1 MDDRTHALIISR
13 DNFGTPEIKCKPN
26 PDVINTNMA
35 AKPML
40 EVPNVFIIMVDV
52 EDKGGDLVMVVAA
65 IAVVD
70 AQAGLV
76 QENNDESTERVQQ
89 SNGKVMH
96 VRYNHDG
103 FGSVDTSVRNGDDIP
118 MATDSTF
125 RVVVVVVAVV
135 VVVVKSLLLLLLLL
149 LLFFLTILEYRCG

>member
-1 MDDRTHALIISR
+1 MDDRKHALIISR

-103 FGSVDTSVRNGDDIP
+103 FGSVDSSVRNGDIP
-118 MATDSTF
+118 MATDSPF
-125 RVVVVVVAVV
+125 RVVVVAVV
-135 VVVVKSLLLLLLLL
+135 VVVESSLLLLSL
-149 LLFFLTILEYRCG
+149 LTIIEYRCG

>member
-40 EVPNVFIIMVDV
+40 EVPNVFIMMVDV
-52 EDKGGDLVMVVAA
+52 EDKGGDLVVVVMVAA

-96 VRYNHDG
+96 VRYNNDG
-103 FGSVDTSVRNGDDIP
+103 FGSVDSSVRNGDIP
-118 MATDSTF
+118 MATDSPF
-125 RVVVVVVAVV
+125 RVVVVVVVAVV
-135 VVVVKSLLLLLLLL
+135 VESSSSLLLL
-149 LLFFLTILEYRCG
+149 TIEYRCG